1 MVVEGAGGIV
11 ERRKLEERWRIRIT
25 AQDEKWDYAIFIKYQ
40 PFMFPV
46 CYQVITDVYKTW
58 TV

>member
-1 MVVEGAGGIV
+1 MRGGVV

-25 AQDEKWDYAIFIKYQ
+25 AQDEKWDHAIFIKYQ
-40 PFMFPV
+40 TFMFPV